1 MTGAAAMDDAIRI
14 QDRWYIP
21 VTSPRADDRTRVLK
35 SADGFAVFSRHGD
48 IARVGLGEQGL
59 YYLGT
64 RHLSEWRLLI
74 DEREPLLLNSTVQL
88 DNTRLAVDQTTVD
101 LYQRGEMALPQDR
114 LHLRRE
120 LAMHDCAL
128 TERLEIVNYH
138 DAALRLDLQ
147 YCFEADFR
155 DLFEVRG
162 ERRARRGTLQEA
174 QLETDAVVLG
184 YQGLD
189 GVRRRTRIGFDRIPD
204 ALSAQ
209 RARFQLALEPGA
221 SWTLET
227 MIACASGEAFFC
239 ANDHRYSVA
248 AVDREV
254 AEDRASRA
262 EVFTDNEQ
270 FNDWLN
276 RSAADLQMLCTETRH
291 GRYPYAGVPWFST
304 PFGRDGLITALQT
317 LWAQPS
323 LAAGVLRFLAATQ
336 AEHED
341 PATEA
346 EPGKVIHEMRDGEMA
361 ALGEVPFRRYYGTVD
376 ATPLFVMLAGR
387 YHQRTGDEALIETLW
402 PHLLRAL
409 GWIERQ
415 LEQHGLLVYA
425 RHGQRGLVQQGWK
438 DSDDSVFD
446 RNGRPAV
453 SPIALCEVQGYA
465 IEALRRGA
473 ALAELQGEPAQAQRW
488 LVLADRLAEQLE
500 ARFWVESLATYA
512 IALDGEGR
520 PCAVRSS
527 NPGHLLW
534 TQAISGEHAVRV
546 AQGLVS
552 PQAFNGWGLRTLFAG
567 EPRYNPMSYHNGSV
581 WPHDTAIAAAGL
593 AQNGFHEAALTLIEG
608 LFNASI
614 HFDLHRLPELFCGFE
629 RQPGQAPTHYPVACA
644 PQAWASGAVFMAVQ
658 AMLGLEFEPEGARIA
673 LRRPRLPSYLNW
685 LKVRGLRHGDAEID
699 VHVHRYGD
707 EIAANVERRVGEVE
721 LVVSV

>member
-1 MTGAAAMDDAIRI
+1 MDDAIRI

-59 YYLGT
+59 YYLGV

-88 DNTRLAVDQTTVD
+88 DNTRLAVDQTTVA
-101 LYQRGEMALPQDR
+101 LYRQGEVALPQDR

-120 LAMHDCAL
+120 LAVHDCVL
-128 TERLEIVNYH
+128 SERLQIVNYH
-138 DAALRLDLQ
+138 DAPLRLELQ

-162 ERRARRGTLQEA
+162 ERREQRGSLHET
-174 QLETDAVVLG
+174 QLETDALVLG

-189 GVRRRTRIGFDRIPD
+189 GVARHTRIAFDRPPD
-204 ALSAQ
+204 TLSAE

-221 SWTLET
+221 SWTLEAN
-227 MIACASGEAFFC
+227 IACASGQPFFC
-239 ANDHRYSVA
+239 GADHRRSVE

-254 AEDRASRA
+254 AVDRASRA

-270 FNDWLN
+270 FNDWVN
-276 RSAADLQMLCTETRH
+276 RSAADLRMLCTETRH
-291 GRYPYAGVPWFST
+291 GLYPYAGVPWFST
-304 PFGRDGLITALQT
+304 PFGRDGLVTALQT
-317 LWAQPS
+317 LWSQPT

-346 EPGKVIHEMRDGEMA
+346 EPGKVIHEMREGEMA
-361 ALGEVPFRRYYGTVD
+361 ALGEVPFRRYYGSVD

-387 YHQRTGDEALIETLW
+387 YWRRTGDDALIEALW
-402 PHLLRAL
+402 PNLLRAL
-409 GWIERQ
+409 GWIEHQ
-415 LEQHGLLVYA
+415 LDRYGLLVYA
-425 RHGQRGLVQQGWK
+425 RHGSRGLVQQGWK

-446 RNGRPAV
+446 RDGRAAAP
-453 SPIALCEVQGYA
+453 PIALCEVQGYA
-465 IEALRRGA
+465 IEALRAGA
-473 ALAELQGEPAQAQRW
+473 ELAELQGEEQCAQRW
-488 LVLADRLAEQLE
+488 RERAERLRQHLE
-500 ARFWVESLATYA
+500 ERFWVEEIGTYA
-512 IALDGEGR
+512 IALDGQGQ

-527 NPGHLLW
+527 NPGHLLF
-534 TQAISGEHAVRV
+534 TQVVSPERAARV
-546 AQGLVS
+546 AEGLVT
-552 PQAFNGWGLRTLFAG
+552 PAAFNGWGLRTLFAG

-593 AQNGFHEAALTLIEG
+593 ALNGFGDAALILIEG
-608 LFNASI
+608 LFNAAI
-614 HFDLHRLPELFCGFE
+614 HFDLYRLPELFCGFD
-629 RQPGQAPTHYPVACA
+629 RQPGQAPTHYPVACS

-658 AMLGLEFEPEGARIA
+658 AMLGLDFEPCQPRVH
-673 LRRPRLPSYLNW
+673 LRRPRLPSYITW
-685 LKVRGLRHGDAEID
+685 LKIRGLRHGDCTLD
-699 VHVHRYGD
+699 LHVHRYGK
-707 EIAANVERRVGEVE
+707 EIAANVERREGQVE
-721 LVVSV
+721 LVVSL